1 MSIPVHVSAV
11 RVFDDRV
18 DLVVRGAEGVLVNL
32 RLSRQAAEVLAED
45 LRLADPRGG
54 EKAVPATL
62 DHPPAPAAGVAP

>member
-32 RLSRQAAEVLAED
+32 RLARHAAEVLAED
-45 LRLADPRGG
+45 LRAADSMSGS
-54 EKAVPATL
+54 KAVTGTL
-62 DHPPAPAAGVAP
+62 DHPPSPASEVPA